1 MGATTTMVTVREFLQ
16 LPELDGQRMQ
26 LIGGEVV
33 TMSYGG
39 YPHEIAKSNLIEI
52 LAVWLAANRIGKLF
66 SETMFTLNDHNSPI
80 PDVSVVSLGRVQ
92 PGNTGHL
99 QGAPDIA
106 IEVVSSETAATLE
119 RKIDLY
125 LAHGGKSVWV
135 VFPQYRVIRI
145 FGPDGL
151 SRKFEQH
158 QTLEDPIALPGFST
172 PVSAIFEGI

>member
-16 LPELDGQRMQ
+16 MAEPDGQRME

-52 LAVWLAANRIGKLF
+52 LAVWLVANRIGKLC
-66 SETMFTLNDHNSPI
+66 SETMFRLDDHNSPI
-80 PDVSVVSLGRVQ
+80 PDVSVVSLGRVK
-92 PGNTGHL
+92 PGSMGHL

-106 IEVVSSETAATLE
+106 IEVVSSETAAMLE
-119 RKIDLY
+119 KKIDLY
-125 LAHGGKSVWV
+125 LAQGSKSVWV
-135 VFPQYRVIRI
+135 VFPQYRVVRI

-151 SRKFEQH
+151 SRKFQQH
-158 QTLEDPIALPGFST
+158 QTLEDPSALPGFST